1 MAVTKMENMIN
12 PEVMGDMINAK
23 LEALLK
29 LTPFAKVDKSLQG
42 TAGDTK
48 TVPSWNYIGDAVEVG
63 EGEEVD
69 LTAMSVGT
77 RTFTIGKIMKAVGI
91 TQEALNSGL
100 GDPRGQAE
108 SQLAKSAAGKVE
120 NDLMT
125 AALGS
130 SFVFGDG
137 TAQISYSGIVDAI
150 DLFGDEEETKKV
162 MFIHPAQKTK
172 LRKDGDFISADKY
185 DNKVMMKGEIGE
197 IAGTRIIVSKRVRS
211 DAYYVANDSGAFTIV
226 DDATKTNEM
235 DKKTQVKLMEVLRV
249 NGISK
254 HASATVEG
262 FEVGDKVNYVAPTK
276 FWNVIIKLEA
286 DDAETDFTED
296 EFPAL
301 TIFLKK
307 DIQVD
312 SEWKARKQTHEITM
326 AKYYGVALTN
336 EAKVVVANFKK

>member
-23 LEALLK
+23 IEALLK

-130 SFVFGDG
+130 SFKYGDG
-137 TAQISYSGIVDAI
+137 TAQISYAGIVDAV
-150 DLFGDEEETKKV
+150 DMFGDEEETKKIL
-162 MFIHPAQKTK
+162 FIHPEQKTK
-172 LRKDGDFISADKY
+172 LRKDSDFISADKY
-185 DNKVMMKGEIGE
+185 NNNVMMKGEIGE
-197 IAGTRIIVSKRVRS
+197 VAGTKVISSKRVRS
-211 DAYYVANDSGAFTIV
+211 DAYYSANESGELTIV
-226 DDATKTNEM
+226 ADTTKTNEM
-235 DKKTQVKLMEVLRV
+235 KKGDVKLMEVLRV

-254 HASATVEG
+254 HESATVEG
-262 FEVGDKVNYVAPTK
+262 FEVGDKVSYNKATK

-286 DDAETDFTED
+286 DDAQTDFTED

-312 SEWKARKQTHEITM
+312 HDWKARTQTHEITM